1 MARLTLNKAEL
12 GRQRQALQT
21 YRRFLPSL
29 DLKRRQLLAE
39 RNRAQGL
46 IRRLGALIEERMRDA
61 GRDFPMLADEEIGLD
76 GLVAVERIELGEE
89 NVVGVRLPVLARV
102 EARVCPYGLMV
113 RPHWVDGVAERLA
126 EVVRLELE
134 REVARRR
141 LARLDAAVVK
151 VTQRVNLFDK
161 VLIPRAEAHIRRIQ
175 IRLGDAERAA
185 VVTAKIAK
193 GKRQADLPA

>member
-1 MARLTLNKAEL
+1 MPRLVLNKAEL
-12 GRQRQALQT
+12 GRQRSALQT

-39 RNRAQGL
+39 RNRARGE
-46 IRRLGALIEERMRDA
+46 IRSLRALIEERMRAA
-61 GRDFPMLADEEIGLD
+61 GQDLPMLADGEIGLD
-76 GLVAVERIELGEE
+76 GLVAVDRIELGEE

-102 EARVCPYGLMV
+102 ETTVRPYGLLV
-113 RPHWVDGVAERLA
+113 RPHWVDRVAERLVD
-126 EVVRLELE
+126 VVRLELE
-134 REVARRR
+134 KGIAHDR
-141 LARLDAAVVK
+141 LDRLDAAVVK

-161 VLIPRAEAHIRRIQ
+161 VLIPRAEAHVRRIR

-193 GKRQADLPA
+193 RKRQADHLP

>member
-1 MARLTLNKAEL
+1 MPRLVLNKAEL
-12 GRQRQALQT
+12 GRQRSALQT

-39 RNRAQGL
+39 RNRARGE
-46 IRRLGALIEERMRDA
+46 IRSLRALIEERMRAA
-61 GRDFPMLADEEIGLD
+61 GQDLPMLADGEIGLD
-76 GLVAVERIELGEE
+76 RLVAVDRIELGEE

-102 EARVCPYGLMV
+102 ETTVRPYGLLV
-113 RPHWVDGVAERLA
+113 RPHWVDRVAERLVD
-126 EVVRLELE
+126 VVRLELE
-134 REVARRR
+134 KGIAHDR
-141 LARLDAAVVK
+141 LDRLDAAVVK

-161 VLIPRAEAHIRRIQ
+161 VLIPRAEAHVRRIR

-193 GKRQADLPA
+193 RKRQADHLP